1 MNKRSYTKLFST
13 NLNALCVLNPV
24 NQSIDDLSI
33 VKVVVSGV
41 RLIYPTSYVLV
52 TDLDNHGLPEP
63 SSREPLYT
71 YQVIYPLLRGETG

>member
-1 MNKRSYTKLFST
+1 MHF
-13 NLNALCVLNPV
+13 CVLNPV